1 MHDEV
6 SETEH
11 IRANLAIE
19 RSIAEGC
26 DVLLDVNQVLCR
38 QGSCE
43 HSSRETQHSRL
54 HLDSL
59 ILWTGDRSKQTLGQ
73 LFSTRDARRNE
84 AIVQCYLFSNHLVI
98 TTRASNGKLHLV
110 KVIDH
115 RREMPHVMN

>member
-38 QGSCE
+38 QG
-43 HSSRETQHSRL
+43 R
-54 HLDSL
+54 
-59 ILWTGDRSKQTLGQ
+59 IQ
-73 LFSTRDARRNE
+73 LENKFN
-84 AIVQCYLFSNHLVI
+84 LFKCFY
-98 TTRASNGKLHLV
+98 R
-110 KVIDH
+110 
-115 RREMPHVMN
+115 

>member
-38 QGSCE
+38 QG
-43 HSSRETQHSRL
+43 
-54 HLDSL
+54 
-59 ILWTGDRSKQTLGQ
+59 KVFFV
-73 LFSTRDARRNE
+73 LF
-84 AIVQCYLFSNHLVI
+84 L
-98 TTRASNGKLHLV
+98 
-110 KVIDH
+110 
-115 RREMPHVMN
+115 

>member
-38 QGSCE
+38 QG
-43 HSSRETQHSRL
+43 
-54 HLDSL
+54 
-59 ILWTGDRSKQTLGQ
+59 KK
-73 LFSTRDARRNE
+73 LFSGYP
-84 AIVQCYLFSNHLVI
+84 IVLLMMK
-98 TTRASNGKLHLV
+98 RL
-110 KVIDH
+110 
-115 RREMPHVMN
+115 

>member
-38 QGSCE
+38 QGKVQRSHQPVAFE
-43 HSSRETQHSRL
+43 SRAVLRITEVLEGEGGYAHVCLLRMTYP
-54 HLDSL
+54 SL
-59 ILWTGDRSKQTLGQ
+59 I
-73 LFSTRDARRNE
+73 
-84 AIVQCYLFSNHLVI
+84 
-98 TTRASNGKLHLV
+98 
-110 KVIDH
+110 
-115 RREMPHVMN
+115 

>member
-38 QGSCE
+38 QGK
-43 HSSRETQHSRL
+43 ETERMSTALNGR
-54 HLDSL
+54 
-59 ILWTGDRSKQTLGQ
+59 KKC
-73 LFSTRDARRNE
+73 FSQ
-84 AIVQCYLFSNHLVI
+84 IYLFLLSCFSLYECI
-98 TTRASNGKLHLV
+98 RSYSESLSTEF
-110 KVIDH
+110 
-115 RREMPHVMN
+115 RRSMYKMCTM

>member
-38 QGSCE
+38 QGNPTNSF
-43 HSSRETQHSRL
+43 H
-54 HLDSL
+54 
-59 ILWTGDRSKQTLGQ
+59 ILL
-73 LFSTRDARRNE
+73 
-84 AIVQCYLFSNHLVI
+84 
-98 TTRASNGKLHLV
+98 
-110 KVIDH
+110 
-115 RREMPHVMN
+115 

>member
-38 QGSCE
+38 QGKIGMMRVCSGVNN
-43 HSSRETQHSRL
+43 S
-54 HLDSL
+54 HLL
-59 ILWTGDRSKQTLGQ
+59 YQ
-73 LFSTRDARRNE
+73 
-84 AIVQCYLFSNHLVI
+84 
-98 TTRASNGKLHLV
+98 
-110 KVIDH
+110 
-115 RREMPHVMN
+115 

>member
-38 QGSCE
+38 QG
-43 HSSRETQHSRL
+43 
-54 HLDSL
+54 
-59 ILWTGDRSKQTLGQ
+59 
-73 LFSTRDARRNE
+73 N
-84 AIVQCYLFSNHLVI
+84 
-98 TTRASNGKLHLV
+98 KLLSDYDDFLLMM
-110 KVIDH
+110 KLL
-115 RREMPHVMN
+115 